1 MIITELRKR
10 RGRLY
15 LLVLD
20 GEPAMTLDVR
30 TFEESPYRV
39 GSSLSDEELKALLDE
54 SARRRAREKAVYL
67 LSRSD
72 HSRRGLEEKL
82 RREAG
87 AEVAEQTA
95 QRMEELGYIN
105 DERYAHRLARD
116 LTERKLY
123 PRRRAV
129 QELCARGISR
139 ELAMLAVEETEKEDL
154 DKALELLDK
163 KQYNRLHDE
172 NGRRKAEAALARYG
186 FDGGTIRCA
195 LAQWPFD
202 REGQDGDWASDDGC
216 AGGEELVD

>member
-20 GEPAMTLDVR
+20 GEPAMTVDVR

-186 FDGGTIRCA
+186 FDGGTIRRA

-202 REGQDGDWASDDGC
+202 GEGRDGDWVSDAGC
-216 AGGEELVD
+216 AGGEEPVD

>member
-20 GEPAMTLDVR
+20 GEPAMTVDVR

-82 RREAG
+82 CREAG

-123 PRRRAV
+123 PRRRVV

-202 REGQDGDWASDDGC
+202 REGQDGDWVSDDGY
-216 AGGEELVD
+216 ADGEEPVD